1 MQDGRILNHQV
12 TASSEGWWLDLS
24 TFKARNARL
33 WLKSTSWVGSVLDSN
48 PWIQISFAPEI
59 KLITG
64 ISTQG
69 NPSHDWFTSSYTLKY
84 GMTGKTWHDYEREG
98 FVEVQSLKWKDIFI
112 YLKRDTVQA
121 EISCFHDYGQEL
133 AVSLLCCLEILR
145 NRRQK

>member
-1 MQDGRILNHQV
+1 MRVYG
-12 TASSEGWWLDLS
+12 SSQLLGSAVFWIP
-24 TFKARNARL
+24 THGYK
-33 WLKSTSWVGSVLDSN
+33 SVLRLKLNLS
-48 PWIQISFAPEI
+48 PEFLLKEI
-59 KLITG
+59 HHTIGSLRVT
-64 ISTQG
+64 
-69 NPSHDWFTSSYTLKY
+69 PLKY